1 MKRYLILTLCAGIA
15 AFAVSCA
22 KSGPASEAK
31 KLADATVSITQ
42 STAEK
47 LDKAS
52 NAKDAAD
59 ALVSY
64 ATEMKT
70 IADKSKEFRAKYPN
84 FDDKNDPT
92 MKDEQEKIQKT
103 IASFSAAMSKAMMK
117 YAGSKEM
124 MDAITKMSELT
135 R

>member
-1 MKRYLILTLCAGIA
+1 MKRYLILTLCACIA
-15 AFAVSCA
+15 AFAVSCS
-22 KSGPASEAK
+22 KGGPAGEAK
-31 KLADATVSITQ
+31 KLADDTVAITQ
-42 STAEK
+42 STTEK

-64 ATEMKT
+64 ATDMKT

-84 FDDKNDPT
+84 FDDKNDPA
-92 MKDEQEKIQKT
+92 MKEEQEKIQKT
-103 IASFSAAMSKAMMK
+103 ISAFSASMAKAMMK

-124 MDAITKMSELT
+124 MEAITKMSELT